1 MSEKTRGRKA
11 VFTDNSS
18 IIQALNEIKTGS
30 AKSRYLVGKLIAM
43 GLVSAVTVR
52 GEGRGRPKV
61 TYQLTDD
68 GKAMLI

>member
-11 VFTDNSS
+11 VFADDNT

-43 GLVSAVTVR
+43 GLVSTVTIK

-61 TYQLTDD
+61 VYQLTED
-68 GKAMLI
+68 GYAMLI